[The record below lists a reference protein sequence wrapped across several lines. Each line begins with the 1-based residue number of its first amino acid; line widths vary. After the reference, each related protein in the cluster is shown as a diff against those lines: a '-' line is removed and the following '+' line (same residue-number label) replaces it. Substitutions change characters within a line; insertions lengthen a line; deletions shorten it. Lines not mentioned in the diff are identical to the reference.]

1 MDTNKCGENGAANL
15 YSEWIERNKQRNCL
29 DFYYLM
35 NGRGVGVL
43 QVYLRFQNG
52 DTSLL
57 WERIG
62 DQGQEWKLGAA
73 TLPVT
78 EKKYKVIHHFL
89 CQNSF
94 FIDWFVWKVFERKA
108 TNKDRFIIQS

>member
-78 EKKYKVIHHFL
+78 EKKYKVIHHFFL
-89 CQNSF
+89 AKCLF
-94 FIDWFVWKVFERKA
+94 Y
-108 TNKDRFIIQS
+108 